1 MAGAGR
7 WQELRRWQGWEM
19 AGAGRWRGCRGSATL
34 LMLKDRAECGR
45 LLEDLC
51 TRQEIEEMGRRLQVA
66 RLLYRGENYGEIAG
80 KTGVSTATISRVNR
94 ALRYGEGG
102 YRLVMERSGETGA

>member
-1 MAGAGR
+1 MTGSEGMAGAG
-7 WQELRRWQGWEM
+7 EM
-19 AGAGRWRGCRGSATL
+19 AGLQGLCDAL